1 MGTDGRRPV
10 TRGSQALLAAC
21 AVLAWSTAT
30 GALGADRRELRRR
43 ALTIDD
49 ATLTSVPEIHVA
61 GGTPT
66 ILTFEVPVKEG
77 GAVLADVRGV
87 FYPPTQTDR
96 TVMLVPKADLVRPE
110 PLNVSLADGT
120 VLTFKLVTITAEAD
134 VQVDV
139 AVALRERARPDSA
152 AGLRMMNEQL
162 RSELDECRDGAANA
176 GASKLAALLLA
187 QSLEQPQTFERRPL
201 HVGDKQ
207 SRLLVQGRWVY
218 RLLGLTYM
226 VFTVENRDPQRS
238 WVLDH
243 VEVRLTG
250 GGDAVDLKVVAA
262 QGELPILPPG
272 TAERVVI
279 AFQTPPMSATQR
291 LKVSFHEKDGPR
303 LVALEG
309 VSP

>member
-1 MGTDGRRPV
+1 M
-10 TRGSQALLAAC
+10 TRGSPALFAACVAVALAA
-21 AVLAWSTAT
+21 A
-30 GALGADRRELRRR
+30 GAAHAGDKRELRRR
-43 ALTIDD
+43 AITIDD
-49 ATLTSVPEIHVA
+49 AALTSVPEIRVA

-96 TVMLVPKADLVRPE
+96 TVMLVPKTDLARPE

-120 VLTFKLVTITAEAD
+120 VLTFKLVTIPREAD
-134 VQVDV
+134 VQVDI
-139 AVALRERARPDSA
+139 AVALRKRASPDSA
-152 AGLRMMNEQL
+152 QALRMMNEQL
-162 RSELDECRDGAANA
+162 RGELDECRDGAANA
-176 GASKLAALLLA
+176 GAAKLAALLIA
-187 QSLEQPQTFERRPL
+187 QSLDQPQTFERRPL
-201 HVGDKQ
+201 HIGDKQ

-238 WVLDH
+238 WVLDR

-250 GGDAVDLKVVAA
+250 GRDAVDVKVVSA
-262 QGELPILPPG
+262 QSELPILPPG
-272 TAERVVI
+272 TAERVVV
-279 AFQTPPMSATQR
+279 AYETPPMSPSQR
-291 LKVSFHEKDGPR
+291 FKVTFHEKDGPR

-309 VSP
+309 ASP

>member
-1 MGTDGRRPV
+1 V
-10 TRGSQALLAAC
+10 TRSSIALLAGC
-21 AVLAWSTAT
+21 VVLASSAT
-30 GALGADRRELRRR
+30 VDANAADRRELRRR
-43 ALTIDD
+43 AIKIDD
-49 ATLTSVPEIHVA
+49 ASLTSVPEIRVA

-66 ILTFEVPVKEG
+66 ILTFEIPVKDG
-77 GAVLADVRGV
+77 GAVLANVRGT

-96 TVMLVPKADLVRPE
+96 TVMLVPKTDLTRPE

-120 VLTFKLVTITAEAD
+120 VLTFKLVTVPAEAD

-139 AVALRERARPDSA
+139 AVALRERAKPDSA
-152 AGLRMMNEQL
+152 QALRMMNEQL

-176 GASKLAALLLA
+176 GAAKLAALLLA

-201 HVGDKQ
+201 HAGDKQ

-243 VEVRLTG
+243 VQVRLTG
-250 GGDAVDLKVVAA
+250 AGEAVDVKVAA
-262 QGELPILPPG
+262 AQSELPILPPD
-272 TAERVVI
+272 TSERVVI
-279 AFQTPPMSATQR
+279 AFETPAMSSSQR

-309 VSP
+309 LAP